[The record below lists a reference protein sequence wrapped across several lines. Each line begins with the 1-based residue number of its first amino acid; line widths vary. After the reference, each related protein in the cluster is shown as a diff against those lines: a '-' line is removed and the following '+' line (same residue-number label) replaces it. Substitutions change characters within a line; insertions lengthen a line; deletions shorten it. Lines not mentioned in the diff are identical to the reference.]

1 MDPKTKDAAI
11 FRAMLRRDNWQ
22 RFGPTVQGV
31 LWTNA
36 SLRTIYEHLADLH
49 SKTEHD
55 LTPTDVLLYL
65 ESVRPE
71 GDSVVALAHQFIDL
85 APEVHTDVLKECIR
99 ESAARGL
106 SLHAAQSILG
116 SVNDGGFDPS
126 IARALLDEAVA
137 AGNTDV
143 ASDQILDLIDSGLAS
158 LELDRPNLCSLG
170 LGDRLDAAVG
180 GGVAASEL
188 CVFLAGPKRGK
199 TTLLSH
205 IGTQAGLRGQ
215 RVMHVTLENPPQMCA
230 RRYDSALTGLDYY
243 GLRTNPQVLPR
254 ARQRITDA
262 GGFVKIVNWQYQD
275 RSPEEIIPLVCEVG
289 GVDLVIIDYL
299 QLMSP
304 DQTKG
309 MSKWQKNHLF
319 SKLGKDTCRLGAE
332 LQVPIISAWQSNR
345 VGAAE
350 ETMNEIHVAESW
362 DITQHA
368 SSIVGM
374 SASTEERSRGM
385 LRIHTLLTRYSA
397 RPGSVR
403 YKVDLEKNQFMED
416 K

>member
-1 MDPKTKDAAI
+1 
-11 FRAMLRRDNWQ
+11 
-22 RFGPTVQGV
+22 
-31 LWTNA
+31 
-36 SLRTIYEHLADLH
+36 
-49 SKTEHD
+49 
-55 LTPTDVLLYL
+55 
-65 ESVRPE
+65 
-71 GDSVVALAHQFIDL
+71 
-85 APEVHTDVLKECIR
+85 
-99 ESAARGL
+99 
-106 SLHAAQSILG
+106 
-116 SVNDGGFDPS
+116 
-126 IARALLDEAVA
+126 
-137 AGNTDV
+137 
-143 ASDQILDLIDSGLAS
+143 
-158 LELDRPNLCSLG
+158 
-170 LGDRLDAAVG
+170 
-180 GGVAASEL
+180 
-188 CVFLAGPKRGK
+188 
-199 TTLLSH
+199 
-205 IGTQAGLRGQ
+205 
-215 RVMHVTLENPPQMCA
+215 MHVTLENPPQMCA

>member
-11 FRAMLRRDNWQ
+11 FRAMLGRDNWQ
-22 RFGPTVQGV
+22 RFGPAVQGV
-31 LWTNA
+31 LWTNTN
-36 SLRTIYEHLADLH
+36 LRTIYGHLADLH
-49 SKTEHD
+49 EKTEHD
-55 LTPTDVLLYL
+55 LTPADALLYL

-116 SVNDGGFDPS
+116 SVNVEGFDPS
-126 IARALLDEAVA
+126 VARALLDDAVA
-137 AGNTDV
+137 AGNADV
-143 ASDQILDLIDSGLAS
+143 ATDKILDLVDSGAAS

-170 LGDRLDAAVG
+170 LGDRLDNAVG

-188 CVFLAGPKRGK
+188 CIFLAGSKRGK

-230 RRYDSALTGLDYY
+230 RRYDSALTGMDYL
-243 GLRTNPQVLPR
+243 GLVTNPHMLPR
-254 ARQRITDA
+254 GRQRITDA
-262 GGFVKIVNWQYQD
+262 GGFVKIVNWQYEE
-275 RSPEEIIPLVCEVG
+275 RSPEEIIPLVHEVG
-289 GVDLVIIDYL
+289 GIDLLILDYL
-299 QLMSP
+299 KLMSP
-304 DQTKG
+304 NHTKS
-309 MSKWQKNHLF
+309 MNRWEKRHLF
-319 SKLGKDTCRLGAE
+319 SKLGMDTCLLGAQ
-332 LQVPIISAWQSNR
+332 LGIPIISAWQANR
-345 VGAAE
+345 DGSAAE
-350 ETMNEIHVAESW
+350 TVTEFDVAESW
-362 DITQHA
+362 DILQHA
-368 SSIVGM
+368 STVLGI
-374 SASTEERSRGM
+374 SANEEERFRGT
-385 LRIHTLLTRYSA
+385 LRLHTLLTRYSA

-403 YKVDLEKNQFMED
+403 YRVDLEKNQFKED